1 MPGIGKKE
9 VKKPRVCA
17 ILGSI
22 FFVLRHVLFLYGL
35 FGAARTR
42 IFAIFELLRQRF
54 LQFLPGRNIGIYG
67 VFVKCVM
74 SRALPKKKAKKH
86 VNFSVFGHH
95 VDVGKNLANSIVFSR
110 WVQKHCK

>member
-1 MPGIGKKE
+1 LPGIGKKE

-22 FFVLRHVLFLYGL
+22 FLVLRHVLFLYGL

-67 VFVKCVM
+67 VFCKMCYVEGV
-74 SRALPKKKAKKH
+74 AQNKKL
-86 VNFSVFGHH
+86 
-95 VDVGKNLANSIVFSR
+95 KNT
-110 WVQKHCK
+110 